1 MSKQVF
7 RLSFSQP
14 FLAQMVTVVLLC
26 GLGYQLAVAT
36 WRIGEMLYPQAPI
49 PAQPHN
55 ATPQATPAEIRF
67 KTLFPGWD
75 KETAP
80 VATLSSLKVRLAG
93 VIVSSSPESSLVI
106 IEQDGHQNS
115 YGIHDVIDGSQAS
128 VVAIKD
134 DHVELLNG
142 GQHEILR
149 LYDDGATSAPDALA
163 TTRNQLLKE
172 PKKLLEMVAITPV
185 NKDGVMQ
192 GYRLNPGKEA
202 TLFQQSGLQPNDLAI
217 AINGFDLR
225 EPQEAAKFM
234 GQLSELTQLDIT
246 IVRDDAE
253 KNIFVDLS
261 IK

>member
-1 MSKQVF
+1 MSKPVF

-26 GLGYQLAVAT
+26 GLGYQLAVTT
-36 WRIGEMLYPQAPI
+36 WRIGEMLYPQTPI
-49 PAQPHN
+49 PAQAHN
-55 ATPQATPAEIRF
+55 AHPQATPAEIRF
-67 KTLFPGWD
+67 KTLFPGGD
-75 KETAP
+75 KEIAQ
-80 VATLSSLKVRLAG
+80 VATLSSLKVRLTG
-93 VIVSSSPESSLVI
+93 VIVSSSSESSLVI
-106 IEQDGHQNS
+106 IEQGGHQNS
-115 YGIHDVIDGSQAS
+115 YGIHDVINGTQAS

-149 LYDDGATSAPDALA
+149 LYDDAAASVPDTLA
-163 TTRNQLLKE
+163 ATRNQLLKE

-234 GQLSELTQLDIT
+234 GQLSTLTQLDIT

>member
-1 MSKQVF
+1 MSKPVF

-26 GLGYQLAVAT
+26 GLGYQLAVLT
-36 WRIGEMLYPQAPI
+36 WCIGEMLFPQAPL
-49 PAQPHN
+49 PAQAQN
-55 ATPQATPAEIRF
+55 GNPQAAPAEIRF
-67 KTLFPGWD
+67 STLFTARD
-75 KETAP
+75 KEIAP
-80 VATLSSLKVRLAG
+80 ATTLSSLKVRLAG
-93 VIVSSSPESSLVI
+93 VIVSSSPDNSLVI
-106 IEQDGHQNS
+106 IEQSDHQNS
-115 YGIHDVIDGSQAS
+115 YGIHDVIDGTQAS
-128 VVAIKD
+128 IIAIKD

-142 GQHEILR
+142 GQHEILQM
-149 LYDDGATSAPDALA
+149 YDDAVTSAPDALA
-163 TTRNQLLKE
+163 TARNQLLKE

-202 TLFQQSGLQPNDLAI
+202 TFFGQSGLQPNDLAI

-225 EPQEAAKFM
+225 APQEAAKFM
-234 GQLSELTQLDIT
+234 AQLSELTQLDIT
-246 IVRDDAE
+246 VVRDDAE

>member
-1 MSKQVF
+1 MSKPVF

-14 FLAQMVTVVLLC
+14 FLAQMVTVILLC
-26 GLGYQLAVAT
+26 GLGYQLAVLT
-36 WRIGEMLYPQAPI
+36 WCIGEMLFPQAPL
-49 PAQPHN
+49 PAQAHN
-55 ATPQATPAEIRF
+55 GNPQAAPAEIRF
-67 KTLFPGWD
+67 STLFPARD
-75 KETAP
+75 KEIAP
-80 VATLSSLKVRLAG
+80 GATLSSLKVRLAG
-93 VIVSSSPESSLVI
+93 VIVSSSPENSLVI
-106 IEQDGHQNS
+106 IEQSGHQNS
-115 YGIHDVIDGSQAS
+115 YGIHDVIDGTQAS
-128 VVAIKD
+128 IIAIKD

-149 LYDDGATSAPDALA
+149 MYDDAVTSAPDALA
-163 TTRNQLLKE
+163 TARNQLLKE

-202 TLFQQSGLQPNDLAI
+202 TLFEQSGLQPNDLAI

-225 EPQEAAKFM
+225 APQEAAKFM
-234 GQLSELTQLDIT
+234 AQLSELTQLDIT
-246 IVRDDAE
+246 VVRDDAE

>member
-1 MSKQVF
+1 MSKPVF

-26 GLGYQLAVAT
+26 GLGYQLAVLT
-36 WRIGEMLYPQAPI
+36 WCIGEMLFPQAPL
-49 PAQPHN
+49 PAQAHN
-55 ATPQATPAEIRF
+55 SNPQAAPAEIRF
-67 KTLFPGWD
+67 STLFSARD
-75 KETAP
+75 KEIAP
-80 VATLSSLKVRLAG
+80 AATLSSLKVRLAG
-93 VIVSSSPESSLVI
+93 VIVSSSPENSLVI
-106 IEQDGHQNS
+106 IEQNGHQNS
-115 YGIHDVIDGSQAS
+115 YGIHDVIDGTQAS
-128 VVAIKD
+128 IIAIKD

-149 LYDDGATSAPDALA
+149 MYADAVTSEPDALA
-163 TTRNQLLKE
+163 TARNQLLKE
-172 PKKLLEMVAITPV
+172 PKKLLEMVVITPV

-202 TLFQQSGLQPNDLAI
+202 TLFEQSGLQPNDLAI

-225 EPQEAAKFM
+225 APQEAAKFM
-234 GQLSELTQLDIT
+234 AQLSELTQLDIT
-246 IVRDDAE
+246 VVRDDAE